1 MQHGH
6 SRKKELLDRQRPLSA
21 ALLEQL
27 DAGYDIEL
35 TYSSNAIE
43 GNTLTRSETA
53 IVIEK
58 GLTVRGKP
66 LKDHE
71 EAVDHFEALRFV
83 RSLALDS
90 RPITE
95 ADVRSI
101 HRLVVARTQSRE
113 AGKYGSHQR
122 FISGSD
128 VKLPSPTEVPL
139 LMVEFC
145 TWLVSAELT
154 HQNAIEAHLQLVS
167 IHPFSDGN
175 GRTSRLLM
183 NLLLLRGGWPA
194 MVIQPEERTDYIDGL
209 ERVQVIGDRA
219 DYDQF
224 MLNSLERS
232 LDDYLEKIGVTPESI
247 RPKGRAIA

>member
-1 MQHGH
+1 MQHAVRNESWNDKMHHEHG
-6 SRKKELLDRQRPLSA
+6 RKKALRDRQLPLST

-27 DAGYDIEL
+27 DAWYDIEL

-113 AGKYGSHQR
+113 AGMYGSHQR
-122 FISGSD
+122 FISESE

-139 LMVEFC
+139 LMAEFC
-145 TWLVSAELT
+145 TWLGSAELT
-154 HQNAIEAHLQLVS
+154 HENAI
-167 IHPFSDGN
+167 
-175 GRTSRLLM
+175 
-183 NLLLLRGGWPA
+183 
-194 MVIQPEERTDYIDGL
+194 
-209 ERVQVIGDRA
+209 
-219 DYDQF
+219 
-224 MLNSLERS
+224 
-232 LDDYLEKIGVTPESI
+232 
-247 RPKGRAIA
+247 